1 MALLAAGRN
10 VVGAG
15 FTLIGI
21 TVWAVAAIG
30 PTTAHASIA
39 FLGVTLGGGL
49 AMAGLALSL
58 APARRVRRRYFHED
72 GQYR

>member
-21 TVWAVAAIG
+21 TVWVVAAIG
-30 PTTAHASIA
+30 VTAARPQMA
-39 FLGVTLGGGL
+39 FLGVTLGGIL
-49 AMAGLALSL
+49 AMAGLALCIV
-58 APARRVRRRYFHED
+58 PRPRVRVRYFEKN
-72 GQYR
+72 

>member
-21 TVWAVAAIG
+21 TVWVVAAIG
-30 PTTAHASIA
+30 
-39 FLGVTLGGGL
+39 VT
-49 AMAGLALSL
+49 
-58 APARRVRRRYFHED
+58 APALRWHSS
-72 GQYR
+72 GLHSAGS